1 MNPSPIALAAV
12 AAAGVALLAFL
23 ALRPRAALASGVML
37 ILLASTKFRHRDAY
51 ALLSGSVDAQ
61 IIFEIGL
68 YVLVFVITVR
78 ALFLLP
84 VSSFRIGRTGALLG
98 GYIGV
103 TLLSALWS
111 ANLEITFIRAAQ
123 LFILFSYGLVAVSV
137 LGPGRTL
144 GILAGSL
151 VLYVL
156 LFSGM
161 AALFP
166 FASGT
171 KPADIPRFTWFA
183 LHPIGAGVFAATA
196 ALFVLIHTLFPHGTE
211 RPWWSFGLPVWFFI
225 PPLVWVLLATHSR
238 GPLFAFAIAATLL
251 LARKYV
257 IGTRALL
264 TSDRMLLALLASG
277 ILLLIPV
284 VTGKRGHRI
293 SYYVLRGQT
302 TEEFVNMTGRTSL
315 WDVAIDLLMQRPLL
329 GHGYQAARDVLLQ
342 QVNWGGH
349 AHNALIDSLFSVGL
363 VGAALLWTS
372 FLLVLGASF
381 LRTMRT
387 HPPAV
392 GYYAMVCCGMVFLL
406 FNAITGD
413 SFAGVPSYEPMLLF
427 LCVLSHDALTR
438 GVARSVATMPVL
450 SGEISECRIPPR

>member
-12 AAAGVALLAFL
+12 AAVGVGLFAFL

-37 ILLASTKFRHRDAY
+37 VLLASTKFRHRDAY
-51 ALLSGSVDAQ
+51 ALLSGSMDAQ
-61 IIFEIGL
+61 IFFEIGL
-68 YVLVFVITVR
+68 YALLLVVTAR
-78 ALFLLP
+78 ALSLLP
-84 VSSFRIGRTGALLG
+84 VSSFRIGRAGILLA
-98 GYIGV
+98 GYVGV

-123 LFILFSYGLVAVSV
+123 LLILFGYGFVAVTV
-137 LGPGRTL
+137 LGPKRTL

-156 LFSGM
+156 VFSSM

-166 FASGT
+166 FANGT

-183 LHPIGAGVFAATA
+183 VHPIGAGVFAATA
-196 ALFVLIHTLFPHGTE
+196 ALFVLAHTLFPHGSE
-211 RPWWSFGLPVWFFI
+211 RPWWSFGLPVWVFI

-238 GPLFAFAIAATLL
+238 APLFAFVIAATLL
-251 LARKYV
+251 VARKYM

-264 TSDRMLLALLASG
+264 TSDRVLLALLASG
-277 ILLLIPV
+277 IMLLIPV
-284 VTGKRGHRI
+284 VTGRRGNRI
-293 SYYVLRGQT
+293 IYFVFRGQT

-315 WDVAIDLLMQRPLL
+315 WDVAIDFLMQRPLL
-329 GHGYQAARDVLLQ
+329 GYGYVAARDVLLQ

-372 FLLVLGASF
+372 FLVVLGASF

-387 HPPAV
+387 HPAAV
-392 GYYAMVCCGMVFLL
+392 GHHAMVCCGTVFLL
-406 FNAITGD
+406 FNAIAGD

-427 LCVLSHDALTR
+427 LFVLSHDALTR
-438 GVARSVATMPVL
+438 EKAGRRIVTVPAPGMGM
-450 SGEISECRIPPR
+450 GE